1 MADAFHL
8 REQAE
13 QCLRLARGNTY
24 RLLIKSLTALAAEYS
39 ARADEIEG
47 AAFGKNSED
56 EQGRLNWR
64 SRNINLG
71 SAFSLDG

>member
-47 AAFGKNSED
+47 SAFGKDPED
-56 EQGRLNWR
+56 K
-64 SRNINLG
+64 
-71 SAFSLDG
+71 